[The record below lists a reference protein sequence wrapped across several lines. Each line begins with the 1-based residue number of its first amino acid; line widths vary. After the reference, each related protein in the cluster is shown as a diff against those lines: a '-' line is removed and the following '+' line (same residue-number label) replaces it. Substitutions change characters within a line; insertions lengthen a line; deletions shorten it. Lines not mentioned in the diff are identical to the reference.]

1 MNKKVLI
8 VEDDKLLCDVYRDSL
23 ELEGIG
29 VLTAESYNS
38 AIKIFNP
45 DNISLLVLDIMLKNK
60 NGFELLRDLRKRP
73 NGDTVP
79 TIIVT
84 GMNTQDLNMDKE
96 LMVSLNILGIYT
108 KSQFSISQFSKVVKD
123 LIGQSEAV

>member
-8 VEDDKLLCDVYRDSL
+8 VEDDKLLCDVYRHSL

-45 DNISLLVLDIMLKNK
+45 DNISLLVLNK

>member
-8 VEDDKLLCDVYRDSL
+8 VEDDKLLCDVYRHSL

-60 NGFELLRDLRKRP
+60 NGFELLRDLRKTL